1 MVENKRV
8 INSDYIVKFFGLNSQ
23 IYKEEVE
30 PLLKKKVEKG
40 FKLQEKFNGFKTLFR
55 KVYGLELSYDLF
67 IKYSYYI
74 QILRLILTKK
84 LRGLR
89 GPNAQK
95 HYYEV
100 LKDDFNEFKGFHQD
114 FLLHKSFKKVYE
126 ILDNIDF
133 SYEDLFHDLYQQI
146 IIPVTRH
153 RLGEFYTSSNLVKMM
168 VNEIYK
174 IGKKV
179 LDPSC
184 GSGTFLVE
192 ILLKILNSKQSRDV
206 KIDAINN
213 IYGFDVN
220 PIAALTAKVNLN
232 LIILDYFNPNE
243 SKLKGPIIN
252 YMDTLFPLKLE
263 NNNYNLK
270 SSFDLVIG
278 NPPWLTYKDIFNKN
292 YQRKIRELA
301 DSLGIKPP
309 SQYITHIELA
319 TIFFYAIPREY
330 LKIGGK
336 IFFVITKSVLNGDHC
351 YKFRKFSTFDS
362 LEIWDFPKNYFFNV
376 DHICLKARYNG
387 RSSEESLSKKYPI
400 PTKIYNDNLELQE
413 TTVYD
418 SIKLEKD
425 GAKVILPEKQIKNL
439 NTLSE
444 SGYKNLFFQGA
455 TLVPRTLTFFS
466 IKKVDDKYLE
476 LSSDPDILSRAKKN
490 WIFKFKDRK
499 IEKRFIFQT
508 FLNIDLIPFYIKK
521 FRDIFLPIN
530 ENFEFNITI
539 LKRYPKAFNLY
550 NEFNEIYQNNK
561 KSTSKIDTLFSN
573 FNYWNKLTKQC
584 HIKRFIVVYNASGS
598 MIKAAVI
605 DNQEKNVI
613 ISSENYYYSTDLL
626 NEAYYLSSILNSKIL
641 TYNIKLIKSSRH
653 IHKRPFSFPIPIY
666 ENQNSLHRSLAIK
679 GKKYESIVQDLFSNN
694 PKINP
699 SKVRIFLN
707 KKLQKL
713 DSLTKQVVFKLEK

>member
-1 MVENKRV
+1 MVEDKKV

-23 IYKEEVE
+23 IYKEEIE
-30 PLLKKKVEKG
+30 NLSKKKVEKG
-40 FKLQEKFNGFKTLFR
+40 SNLQGKFNNLKTLFR

-74 QILRLILTKK
+74 QILRLILKKK
-84 LRGLR
+84 LRGLKR
-89 GPNAQK
+89 PNAQK
-95 HYYEV
+95 LYYEV
-100 LKDDFNEFKGFHQD
+100 LKDDFNEFKDFYQGF
-114 FLLHKSFKKVYE
+114 LHHTTFNKIFG
-126 ILDNIDF
+126 ILDNVDF
-133 SYEDLFHDLYQQI
+133 SYEDLFHELYQQI
-146 IIPVTRH
+146 IIPITRH
-153 RLGEFYTSSNLVKMM
+153 RLGEFYTSGNLVKMM
-168 VNEIYK
+168 VDDFYV

-192 ILLKILNSKQSRDV
+192 ILLKILNSKQPKDV
-206 KIDAINN
+206 KINAINN

-220 PIAALTAKVNLN
+220 PIAALTAKVNLM
-232 LIILDYFNPNE
+232 LIILDYFDSSE
-243 SKLKGPIIN
+243 SKLRGPSIN
-252 YMDTLFPLKLE
+252 FMDALFPINVEK
-263 NNNYNLK
+263 NNYKLQN
-270 SSFDLVIG
+270 SFDLVIG
-278 NPPWLTYKDIFNKN
+278 NPPWLTYKDIFNKT

-330 LKIGGK
+330 LKKGGK

-351 YKFRKFSTFDS
+351 FKFRKFSTFDN

-387 RSSEESLSKKYPI
+387 RSSELSLPEKYPI
-400 PTKIYNDNLELQE
+400 PTKIFNDNMELQE

-418 SIKLEKD
+418 TIKLEKD
-425 GAKVILPEKQIKNL
+425 GAKIILPEKQIKNL
-439 NTLSE
+439 NALSV
-444 SGYKNLFFQGA
+444 SRYKNLFFQGA
-455 TLVPRTLTFFS
+455 TLVPRTLVFFNM
-466 IKKVDDKYLE
+466 IEVDDRYLE

-490 WIFKFKDRK
+490 WIFKFKHRK
-499 IEKRFIFQT
+499 IEKKFKFHT
-508 FLNIDLIPFYIKK
+508 FLNIDLIPFYVKK
-521 FRDIFLPIN
+521 FRDTFLPIN
-530 ENFEFNITI
+530 ENFEFNISF
-539 LKRYPKAFNLY
+539 LKKYPKAFKLY

-573 FNYWNKLTKQC
+573 LNYWNKLTKQC
-584 HIKRFIVVYNASGS
+584 HNKRFIVVYNASGS

-626 NEAYYLSSILNSKIL
+626 NEAYYLSSVLNSTVL

-653 IHKRPFSFPIPIY
+653 IHKRPFSFPIPLY
-666 ENQNSLHRSLAIK
+666 NNQNSLHRNLATK

-694 PKINP
+694 PNINP

-713 DSLTKQVVFKLEK
+713 DRFTKQVVFGLEK